1 MADLIDAEN
10 PSEDRPRRRNP
21 ARARIVALLV
31 IAAIAVV
38 LVFQNSQRV
47 TLRFW
52 FVTGHVRLIWLVVVA
67 LVVGAVFGFVAGHR
81 GGRRHRR

>member
-10 PSEDRPRRRNP
+10 PREDRPRRRNP
-21 ARARIVALLV
+21 ARVRIVALLV

-47 TLRFW
+47 TVRFW
-52 FVTGHVRLIWLVVVA
+52 FVTSHVRLIWLVVVS
-67 LVVGAVFGFVAGHR
+67 LVVGGIFGFVAGHR
-81 GGRRHRR
+81 GGRRRRR